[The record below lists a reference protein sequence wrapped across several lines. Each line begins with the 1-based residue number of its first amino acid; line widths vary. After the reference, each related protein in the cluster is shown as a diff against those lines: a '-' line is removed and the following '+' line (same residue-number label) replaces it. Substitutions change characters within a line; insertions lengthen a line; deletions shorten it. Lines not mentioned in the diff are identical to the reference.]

1 MDSATANILNTTTQ
15 AFYAAQA
22 QSFSATR
29 QVGWQGWQRV
39 LAHMNWCDVDS
50 VRAQGDLS
58 DVHFLDKHKKCVLD
72 VACGN
77 LRFKRYLEQE
87 FTQLSWDYH
96 AVDSCDA
103 LVEHVDGV
111 AYTQRDIVSL
121 LVARTFPGA
130 GTGKEAAVSGSSGAD
145 RNAGGGAD
153 VRAIEGTGANSAAR
167 ENTNGSAELLPL
179 VNADLCVCFGFFHH
193 VPGMQARKNLLD
205 ALLRA
210 TRSGGIVA
218 LSLWRFM
225 DDAGLAQKAR
235 VSHAAAH
242 EHFSEQGI
250 FLNLDKGDYL
260 LGWQKESN
268 VFRYCHYF
276 SDTDINELIESAS
289 ACATL
294 VDRFRA
300 DGRTGTL
307 NEYLVFRVV

>member
-22 QSFSATR
+22 QSFFATR
-29 QVGWQGWQRV
+29 QAGWQGWQRV
-39 LAHMNWCDVDS
+39 LAHMNWCDVGS
-50 VRAQGDLS
+50 AHAQGDLS
-58 DVHFLDKHKKCVLD
+58 YVCSLDKRKKCVLD

-77 LRFKRYLEQE
+77 LRFKRYLEQQ
-87 FTQLSWDYH
+87 FPQLSWDYH

-103 LVEHVDGV
+103 LVEHFDGV
-111 AYTQRDIVSL
+111 TYTQRDIVSL
-121 LVARTFPGA
+121 LLACTFSGA
-130 GTGKEAAVSGSSGAD
+130 GAGKETVASGGSGAG
-145 RNAGGGAD
+145 RNA
-153 VRAIEGTGANSAAR
+153 GANSAASTHAH
-167 ENTNGSAELLPL
+167 NAAELLPL

-193 VPGMQARKNLLD
+193 VPGMQARKNLLG

-210 TRSGGIVA
+210 TCSDVIVA

-235 VSHAAAH
+235 ISHAAAQ
-242 EHFSEQGI
+242 EHFFEQGI
-250 FLNLDKGDYL
+250 SLNLDKGDYL
-260 LGWQKESN
+260 LGWQQESN

-289 ACATL
+289 GCATL
-294 VDRFRA
+294 IDRFRA
-300 DGRTGTL
+300 DGRTGAL